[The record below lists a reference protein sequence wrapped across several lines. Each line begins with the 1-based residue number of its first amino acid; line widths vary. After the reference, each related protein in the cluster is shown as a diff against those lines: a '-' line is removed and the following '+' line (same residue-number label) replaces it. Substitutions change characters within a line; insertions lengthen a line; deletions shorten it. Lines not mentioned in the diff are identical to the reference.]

1 MWLVGCTYN
10 FCWPHHELSRRAA
23 RAQGCKGEVLLT
35 PAMASGLTDHV
46 WSVRELLTV
55 RVPPSAWVA
64 PRRRGRPEGK
74 AKPGTQPGLAQS
86 RPVLRLRKGGLM
98 SLHQIGE
105 SYRSYPDG
113 CCSHYENAAATPSAV
128 SFPFCPVMLF
138 VVVLRT
144 IQRAGHCF
152 HCGKL

>member
-1 MWLVGCTYN
+1 NATFRERLASLTRRCRHGVHKVSRLEAGMWLVGCTYN

-46 WSVRELLTV
+46 WSVCDILTV
-55 RVPPSAWVA
+55 RVPPPAWVV

-86 RPVLRLRKGGLM
+86 RPVLRLRKGVCWLLLLSVQKSGV
-98 SLHQIGE
+98 HTQ
-105 SYRSYPDG
+105 
-113 CCSHYENAAATPSAV
+113 V
-128 SFPFCPVMLF
+128 S
-138 VVVLRT
+138 
-144 IQRAGHCF
+144 
-152 HCGKL
+152 